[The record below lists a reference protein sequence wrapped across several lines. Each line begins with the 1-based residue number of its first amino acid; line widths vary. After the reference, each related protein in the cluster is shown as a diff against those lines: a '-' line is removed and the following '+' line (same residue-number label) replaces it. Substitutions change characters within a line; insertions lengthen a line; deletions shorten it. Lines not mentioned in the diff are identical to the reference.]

1 MAMFDESSRTVDNQ
15 NWISMT
21 GGTDGFHAAML
32 VGTGDPESST
42 SSDVVSASDL
52 VVAGRQPSN
61 TGLSCAENA
70 VDYPMRITLSSMKA
84 GYKARLKLY
93 EMESDQGW
101 TVGEHCDLM
110 VGVSVKFVTPN
121 PSVSLSNFSIK
132 PREFFICVNQDCERI
147 DICLYI
153 RTKKSFLKGS
163 VQLPQGGVATV
174 ESVVDRASLVGMS
187 SFGIEL
193 Y

>member
-1 MAMFDESSRTVDNQ
+1 MAMFDETSRTGDNQ
-15 NWISMT
+15 NSIST
-21 GGTDGFHAAML
+21 TVCTDVSHAAVL
-32 VGTGDPESST
+32 VGTGDSESST

-52 VVAGRQPSN
+52 VASGRQPSN
-61 TGLSCAENA
+61 TDQSSVENA
-70 VDYPMRITLSSMKA
+70 ADYPMRITLSSMKA

-93 EMESDQGW
+93 EMEGDQGW
-101 TVGEHCDLM
+101 TVGERCDLM

-121 PSVSLSNFSIK
+121 PSVNLNSFSIG
-132 PREFFICVNQDCERI
+132 PHELSICVNQDCERI

-153 RTKKSFLKGS
+153 RAKKSFLKGS

-187 SFGIEL
+187 SFGIAL